1 MMTQET
7 SRRRGSPL
15 AMLVLLVAVWIGGR
29 AVVWE
34 NPFPAVLDLP
44 VAETLFAEAQP
55 RDGPNDP
62 PADPPLMA
70 NASPDMVR
78 GEDVVQTPLLA
89 SAFGR
94 STSSGWAGLS
104 HAMPAVIQTNDRHFA
119 DARLTPP
126 IVAAGH
132 QFLMAAAFRI
142 DWNVEAPNA
151 QLASSGNKVDAYY
164 QLSANTDEAPRTIT
178 LARPSIDRWS
188 LDAFAFYRAGSN
200 SALIGQG
207 RVPVYGASQMA
218 ANLQYR
224 VAPSSRHDPRL
235 YVRAYRAFVAEG
247 ENEAAIGAS
256 ARPLAAVPV
265 RVAAELRVIDNTF
278 GTDLRPAAYAI
289 TELPSQR
296 LPFDTRLEVYGA
308 AGYVGGDAATPF
320 GEGQAAITRKFAQFE
335 RGNDQ
340 SARLRLGAGAWGG
353 AQEGASRVDIGPTL
367 QVELNVG
374 DVPARVSLDWRE
386 RVAGDA
392 APASGIAATLS
403 TRF

>member
-1 MMTQET
+1 MMGQET

-44 VAETLFAEAQP
+44 VTETLFAEAQP
-55 RDGPNDP
+55 KDG
-62 PADPPLMA
+62 A
-70 NASPDMVR
+70 NEAPQVANVSAEMVR
-78 GEDVVQTPLLA
+78 AEDADSAPLVASALGTSAYEWLGYGQTTPAIVQTSERHA
-89 SAFGR
+89 SA
-94 STSSGWAGLS
+94 A
-104 HAMPAVIQTNDRHFA
+104 P
-119 DARLTPP
+119 LTPP

-142 DWNVEAPNA
+142 DWNADAPVV
-151 QLASSGNKVDAYY
+151 QQASGGGPVDAYY
-164 QLSANTDEAPRTIT
+164 QLSGDTNEAPRTIT
-178 LARPSIDRWS
+178 LASRSIDRWS

-224 VAPSSRHDPRL
+224 VAPGSRHDPRV
-235 YVRAYRAFVAEG
+235 YARAYRAFVGDG

-256 ARPLAAVPV
+256 ARPLAVVPV
-265 RVAAELRVIDNTF
+265 RVAAEVRVIDNTF

-320 GEGQAAITRKFAQFE
+320 GEGQAAITREFAQFE

-353 AQEGASRVDIGPTL
+353 AQEGAGRVDIGPTL